1 MPRELIRAPEH
12 DRNRS
17 LGWLAWAWIE
27 RHCVHGPGDVQ
38 GIPLDPAAPNA
49 LPLDD
54 EFGGFIV
61 DCYAHSKPGKRLYD
75 DTFIS
80 RAKGRAKSELGGFL
94 VLFEGFGPSRFAGF
108 AKGGEVFRCSSNG
121 CGCGWTYEYQPGE
134 PMGRRVVYPFIRC
147 LATEEGQAG
156 NTYDNVY
163 FNLEEGPLGAD
174 LPSSAAG
181 LTRVFIPGG
190 GEIRPSTASNSA
202 KDGGKETFVV
212 FDETHLYI
220 LPELRRM
227 YATVSRNKRKR
238 KDSSPWAL
246 QTSTMYQPGQD
257 STAEKTHE
265 RARLIREGKVRE
277 TRLLFDHLEAP
288 ADVDLTDRKAI
299 VAALSEVYG
308 PFADAMD
315 LDGMVDA
322 EFWNI
327 ERDIEDS
334 RRYFFN
340 QPTAARDAWCTHP
353 EWAANHDEA
362 LEPLA
367 DGAELAL
374 FFDGSETDDSTG
386 ILGIR
391 CSDGAPFLLGAW
403 EKPERE
409 EGWQVPKPAVDRR
422 VREIFEVYTP
432 LAFYADV
439 KGFEQYVDSWAADFG
454 DRLLIDATT
463 GKARHAVA
471 WDMRSHVKD
480 FTEAAERTLVDIR
493 AKAVPHNGDPRLQR
507 HVLNARRDP
516 NRYGVSVTKT
526 GRESPHKIDFAVC
539 LIGARKAWRD
549 LQASPAWAKRKTK
562 RTGKVW

>member
-1 MPRELIRAPEH
+1 MPRELIRAPDH
-12 DRNRS
+12 DRDRS
-17 LGWLAWAWIE
+17 LGWLSWAWIE
-27 RHCVHGPGDVQ
+27 RHCIHGPGDVQ
-38 GIPLDPAAPNA
+38 GVPLDPEAPGS

-61 DCYAHSKPGKRLYD
+61 DCYGHSTEGKRLYD
-75 DTFIS
+75 DAFIS

-94 VLFEGFGPSRFAGF
+94 VLFEGFGPSRFCGF
-108 AKGGEVFRCSSNG
+108 AEGGEVYRCSDNG
-121 CGCGWTYEYQPGE
+121 CGCGWTYSYKPGE

-156 NTYDNVY
+156 NTYDNVH
-163 FNLEEGPLGAD
+163 FNLEEGPLSAD
-174 LPSSAAG
+174 LPNGAAG

-212 FDETHLYI
+212 FDETHLYT

-238 KDSSPWAL
+238 KDSTPWAL

-277 TRLLFDHLEAP
+277 RRLLFDHLEAP

-299 VAALSEVYG
+299 IEALREVYG

-353 EWAANHDEA
+353 EWESNRDEDLA
-362 LEPLA
+362 PLE
-367 DGAELAL
+367 DGTELAL

-386 ILGIR
+386 LLGIR
-391 CSDGAPFLLGAW
+391 VTDGAPFLLGAW

-409 EGWQVPKPAVDRR
+409 DDWSVPKPAVDRR
-422 VREIFEVYTP
+422 VREVFELYAP

-439 KGFEQYVDSWAADFG
+439 KGFEQYVDSWGADFA
-454 DRLLIDATT
+454 DRLVIDATS
-463 GKARHAVA
+463 GKGRHAVA

-493 AKAVPHNGDPRLQR
+493 AGAVPHNGDPRLQR
-507 HVLNARRDP
+507 HILNARRDP

-549 LQASPAWAKRKTK
+549 LLASPTWAKRKTK

>member
-27 RHCVHGPGDVQ
+27 RHCIHGPGDVQ
-38 GIPLDPAAPNA
+38 GVPLDPEQPGA

-61 DCYAHSKPGKRLYD
+61 DCYAHDKVGKRLYD
-75 DTFIS
+75 DAFIS

-94 VLFEGFGPSRFAGF
+94 VLFEAFGPARHAGF
-108 AKGGEVFRCSSNG
+108 AEGGEVYLCSENG
-121 CGCGWTYEYQPGE
+121 CGCGWSYEYQPGE
-134 PMGRRVVYPFIRC
+134 PMGRRVTYPFIRC

-156 NTYDNVY
+156 NTYDNVH
-163 FNLEEGPLGAD
+163 FNLEEGLLAAD
-174 LPSSAAG
+174 LPNGAAG
-181 LTRVFIPGG
+181 LTRVFVPGG

-212 FDETHLYI
+212 FDETHLYT

-238 KDSSPWAL
+238 KDSTPWAL

-277 TRLLFDHLEAP
+277 RRLLFDHLEAP

-299 VAALSEVYG
+299 IAALREVYG

-322 EFWNI
+322 EFWNV

-353 EWAANHDEA
+353 EWEANRDEELA
-362 LEPLA
+362 PLA
-367 DGAELAL
+367 DGTELAL

-386 ILGIR
+386 LLGVRIE
-391 CSDGAPFLLGAW
+391 DGAPFLLGAW
-403 EKPERE
+403 ERPERVE
-409 EGWQVPKPAVDRR
+409 DWQVSKPAVDRR
-422 VREIFEVYTP
+422 VREVFEIYAP

-439 KGFEQYVDSWAADFG
+439 KGFEQYVDSWGAEFG
-454 DRLLIDATT
+454 DRLLVDATS
-463 GKARHAVA
+463 GKGRHAVA
-471 WDMRSHVKD
+471 WDMRSHTKD

-516 NRYGVSVTKT
+516 NRYGVSITKT

-549 LQASPAWAKRKTK
+549 LLASPTWAKRKTK
-562 RTGKVW
+562 RSGKVW